1 MSLHN
6 LVSMKRTK
14 KDKKSHN
21 SDHAVGTEED
31 FPFGLAVS
39 LDDESLTKLG
49 IKELPPVGE
58 VMIVVGI
65 GKVESVS
72 ERSDERRV
80 SRNVRIQLEKLEV
93 GPLKAGKL
101 GTKATA
107 VDAVSK
113 GIKEA

>member
-1 MSLHN
+1 MALHN

-14 KDKKSHN
+14 KDKKRHN
-21 SDHAVGTEED
+21 SDHAISESGED
-31 FPFGLAVS
+31 FPFGLAIS

-49 IKELPPVGE
+49 IKDLPAVGTA
-58 VMIVVGI
+58 MIVVGV

-101 GTKATA
+101 GPETA

-113 GIKEA
+113 AIKEA

>member
-1 MSLHN
+1 MALHG

-14 KDKKSHN
+14 KDKKRHN
-21 SDHAVGTEED
+21 DDHAIESENQ
-31 FPFGLAVS
+31 FPFGLSIS

-49 IKELPPVGE
+49 IKELPAVGE
-58 VMIVVGI
+58 EMIVVGV

-93 GPLKAGKL
+93 GPFKAK
-101 GTKATA
+101 TA
-107 VDAVSK
+107 EDAVSEA
-113 GIKEA
+113 IKDV